1 MAEGLAKK
9 KRIRA
14 GHRASATRT
23 LTKVNEALT
32 ADTSDESK
40 LLQLKFTLEE
50 KLDTLKLLD
59 GEIIDLIE
67 EDALATEI
75 EQADDYKS
83 DIYAA
88 LVKIDKALKLIL
100 SKLRPHLLLL
110 SVLLIM
116 RYHQSESQSLA

>member
-1 MAEGLAKK
+1 M
-9 KRIRA
+9 
-14 GHRASATRT
+14 
-23 LTKVNEALT
+23 KVSKALT

-40 LLQLKFTLEE
+40 LLQLKLILKE

-83 DIYAA
+83 DIHLA
-88 LVKIDKALKLIL
+88 LVKINKALKLIFL
-100 SKLRPHLLLL
+100 SATSTPAPTASPTHHEMPPIRVP
-110 SVLLIM
+110 
-116 RYHQSESQSLA
+116 

>member
-1 MAEGLAKK
+1 MAEGLAKR

-23 LTKVNEALT
+23 LTKVNEAST
-32 ADTSDESK
+32 SETSDESK
-40 LLQLKFTLEE
+40 LLQLKLTLEE

-75 EQADDYKS
+75 EQADDY
-83 DIYAA
+83 
-88 LVKIDKALKLIL
+88 
-100 SKLRPHLLLL
+100 
-110 SVLLIM
+110 M
-116 RYHQSESQSLA
+116 